1 LLLVATL
8 APTMLARADNGS
20 TENGVRPHLQ
30 SDQSRLGSIAHPDNG
45 VRPHLQSD
53 QSRRGPIA
61 DQLREE
67 ASVVEKTI
75 ITVDDK
81 VKAAD
86 EVRLE
91 RVRAAYRL
99 LHDTTTDPVIVAR
112 RRAVARWLLERD
124 REERELLADETAKLR
139 VAATIIK
146 QAIDKVPTLTLP
158 AVESLAR
165 PVKGTIARKFGML
178 VHDASKAKLARRGLD
193 FEVEDQ
199 AVVIVPADGVVKYA
213 GPIRG
218 LDSGVIID
226 HGDYLTVTAK
236 LGDVAL
242 PVGTKLGKGDRL
254 GHAARHRVYFEV
266 RVKAGPG
273 GVPVDPEPLIET
285 RAK

>member
-1 LLLVATL
+1 LLLLLATTL
-8 APTMLARADNGS
+8 AHADNTP

-30 SDQSRLGSIAHPDNG
+30 SDQSAI
-45 VRPHLQSD
+45 
-53 QSRRGPIA
+53 RGPLV
-61 DQLREE
+61 DQLDEQ
-67 ASVVEKTI
+67 AGVVDKTM

-81 VKAAD
+81 LKGAD
-86 EVRLE
+86 EVRLR

-99 LHDTTTDPVIVAR
+99 LHDTSHDPVTVAR
-112 RRAVARWLLERD
+112 RRAAARWLLERD
-124 REERELLADETAKLR
+124 SQERELLADVTAKLP
-139 VAATIIK
+139 VAGTTIRQSIAK
-146 QAIDKVPTLTLP
+146 LPTLTLP
-158 AVESLAR
+158 APDSLAR
-165 PVKGTIARKFGML
+165 PVKGTIARKFG
-178 VHDASKAKLARRGLD
+178 VIKHDASRATLARRGLD

-199 AVVIVPADGVVKYA
+199 AVVVVAADGVVAYA

-242 PVGTKLGKGDRL
+242 PIGTKLVKGDRL

-273 GVPVDPEPLIET
+273 GLPIDPEPLID
-285 RAK
+285 

>member
-8 APTMLARADNGS
+8 APTMLAHADKGPAK
-20 TENGVRPHLQ
+20 NGVRPHLQ
-30 SDQSRLGSIAHPDNG
+30 SDQSR
-45 VRPHLQSD
+45 V
-53 QSRRGPIA
+53 GPIA
-61 DQLREE
+61 DQLRQQ
-67 ASVVEKTI
+67 ASVVDKTI

-81 VKAAD
+81 LKGAD
-86 EVRLE
+86 EVRLA

-99 LHDTTTDPVIVAR
+99 LHDTSRDPVIVAR
-112 RRAVARWLLERD
+112 RRAAARWLLERD
-124 REERELLADETAKLR
+124 RQERELLADETAKLR
-139 VAATIIK
+139 VAGTTLRA
-146 QAIDKVPTLTLP
+146 AIAKLPTLTLP
-158 AVESLAR
+158 APASLAR

-178 VHDASKAKLARRGLD
+178 VHDASKAKLTRRGLD
-193 FEVEDQ
+193 FEVEDK

-236 LGDVAL
+236 LGDAAL
-242 PVGTKLGKGDRL
+242 PIGTKLVKGDRL

-273 GVPVDPEPLIET
+273 GLPVDPEPLIEP
-285 RAK
+285 R